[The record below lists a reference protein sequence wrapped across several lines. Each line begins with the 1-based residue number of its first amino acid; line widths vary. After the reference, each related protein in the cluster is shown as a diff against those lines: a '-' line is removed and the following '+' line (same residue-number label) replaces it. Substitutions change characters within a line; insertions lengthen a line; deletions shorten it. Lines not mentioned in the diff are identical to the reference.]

1 MITVNWQAVLLGF
14 SFGLPI
20 SALFFIGLAWGM
32 RQALASER
40 PGLWL
45 MASSFCRIAVLLGI
59 GAGGTAYAG
68 SNWAIAG
75 YALAFFLTHWWLYS
89 GPEPARHPQPH
100 HRRAR
105 NAAYPR

>member
-59 GAGGTAYAG
+59 GAGVTAYAG

-75 YALAFFLTHWWLYS
+75 YALAFFLTRLV
-89 GPEPARHPQPH
+89 AVF
-100 HRRAR
+100 RAR
-105 NAAYPR
+105 ASKAPTTAPQEGT